1 MLLLS
6 YHLLNFYYTPG
17 ALLSALDTL
26 IISFIA
32 TCEVGTTFI
41 PVLQMRKLSH
51 RVVKLAKVK

>member
-6 YHLLNFYYTPG
+6 YHLLNFYYTPD

-26 IISFIA
+26 SHSQQP
-32 TCEVGTTFI
+32 CEVGTTFI

-51 RVVKLAKVK
+51 RAVKLAKVK